1 MMKLNFG
8 KWFLFGLILGVAGCS
23 AVDSRD
29 QGSPLLAKMVV
40 VTVQATVLDIDHETR
55 EVTLE
60 LPGEAADNRLDIV
73 VDDEVKN
80 LSQVRSGDRVTVD
93 YIEAVSVDLFRA
105 GEVEPG
111 VEVTATVARAVPG
124 TRPAAAKG
132 IETSVIAVIEEIDKE
147 NDLVA
152 LRVPE
157 GIYKIVKVSN
167 PANLDRVSVGDK
179 VRITLTSAWA
189 VSVNPGPGS

>member
-1 MMKLNFG
+1 MMKMNVG
-8 KWFLFGLILGVAGCS
+8 KWFLFGLILVVAGCS
-23 AVDSRD
+23 SFDPRN
-29 QGSPLLAKMVV
+29 QGSPLLAKVVV
-40 VTVQATVLDIDHETR
+40 VTVQARVLDIDHETR

-60 LPGEAADNRLDIV
+60 LPGEGADNRLNIV
-73 VDDEVKN
+73 VGDEVKN

-93 YIEAVSVDLFRA
+93 YIEAVSIDLFRT

-111 VEVTATVARAVPG
+111 VEVTAAVVRAVPG

-132 IETSVIAVIEEIDKE
+132 IETSVTAVIEAIDKE

-179 VRITLTSAWA
+179 VRITFTSAWA
-189 VSVNPGPGS
+189 LSVNPGPGS

>member
-1 MMKLNFG
+1 MKLNL
-8 KWFLFGLILGVAGCS
+8 KILFLFGLILGIAGCS
-23 AVDSRD
+23 SVDSRGK
-29 QGSPLLAKMVV
+29 GSPLLSKMVV
-40 VTVQATVLDIDHETR
+40 VTVQATVLDVDHETR

-60 LPGEAADNRLDIV
+60 VPGEAGDYRLDLV
-73 VDDEVKN
+73 VGDEVRN

-93 YIEAVSVDLFRA
+93 YVEAVSVDLFRA

-111 VEVTATVARAVPG
+111 VEVTAAVARAVPG

-132 IETSVIAVIEEIDKE
+132 VETSLTAVIEEIDKE

-152 LRVPE
+152 LRMPD

-167 PANLDRVSVGDK
+167 PANLDRVSAGDK

-189 VSVNPGPGS
+189 VSVDAGQGS

>member
-1 MMKLNFG
+1 MKLIL
-8 KWFLFGLILGVAGCS
+8 KILFLFGLILGIAGCS
-23 AVDSRD
+23 SVDSRGK
-29 QGSPLLAKMVV
+29 GSPLLSKMVV
-40 VTVQATVLDIDHETR
+40 VTVQATVLGVDHETR

-60 LPGEAADNRLDIV
+60 VPGEAGDYRLDLV
-73 VDDEVKN
+73 VGDEVRN

-93 YIEAVSVDLFRA
+93 YVEAVSVDLFRA

-111 VEVTATVARAVPG
+111 VEVTAAVARAVPG

-132 IETSVIAVIEEIDKE
+132 VETSVTAVIEEIDKE

-152 LRVPE
+152 LRMPD

-167 PANLDRVSVGDK
+167 PANLDRVSAGDK

-189 VSVNPGPGS
+189 VSVDAGQGS